1 MLISLEAFDAAFSVG
16 YDAAINQIIA
26 IANRSLS
33 NPDAPGGQQ
42 LTEALHKLIEHL
54 EVMEST
60 AKEEAQQLCLIKD
73 DVAFPDEFGVN

>member
-54 EVMEST
+54 EVMEN
-60 AKEEAQQLCLIKD
+60 AAREEAQQCCLTTED
-73 DVAFPDEFGVN
+73 LEVPDKFEVN